1 MGWGRHRAGFRG
13 AASAPDLMRSAFSSL
28 LVALSVWGWGGVAQ
42 AQTDLSA
49 PSAAAPSTQPSPPTS
64 TSAAPA
70 AAKPFI
76 PSPVIVVVDPQAA
89 LQQSKAGQ
97 AIRAAHDK
105 YLQGFEGELQSG
117 RKSLS
122 DTESELAKQKGTVPF
137 DDWQK
142 RAQAFDQRVVEF
154 NQKFQKINLA
164 VEKSYRTAMTE
175 LGHDFTQVTAE
186 IANEMGA
193 TLVLPIQQVILHDP
207 RMDLTKAVI
216 ERMDKRYPSITFP
229 PPDFDADQAVKK
241 DGAKPGKK

>member
-1 MGWGRHRAGFRG
+1 MAVIRLRLSDW
-13 AASAPDLMRSAFSSL
+13 L
-28 LVALSVWGWGGVAQ
+28 ALSVLCAAVVAPWGEGAFG
-42 AQTDLSA
+42 QTDTTTPA
-49 PSAAAPSTQPSPPTS
+49 PVAPPTI
-64 TSAAPA
+64 PLGQ
-70 AAKPFI
+70 KVFI
-76 PSPVIVVVDPQAA
+76 PAPVIVVVDPQAA
-89 LQQSKAGQ
+89 LQKSKAGQ

-105 YLQGFEGELQSG
+105 YLQGFESELQGG

-122 DTESELAKQKGTVPF
+122 ETETELTKLKGAIPF

-164 VEKSYRTAMTE
+164 VEKSYRVAMTE
-175 LGHDFTQVTAE
+175 LGQAFTQVTAE

-207 RMDLTKAVI
+207 RMDLTKSVI

-229 PPDFDADQAVKK
+229 PPDFDADPTLKK
-241 DGAKPGKK
+241 GGAKSEKK

>member
-1 MGWGRHRAGFRG
+1 MSGCWSLAAMAQDVAPPSSQPPAVGEPQGTGTG
-13 AASAPDLMRSAFSSL
+13 AA
-28 LVALSVWGWGGVAQ
+28 VNK
-42 AQTDLSA
+42 
-49 PSAAAPSTQPSPPTS
+49 AAI
-64 TSAAPA
+64 PA
-70 AAKPFI
+70 
-76 PSPVIVVVDPQAA
+76 PVIVVVDPQAA

-105 YLQGFEGELQSG
+105 YLQGFEGELQAG

-122 DTESELAKQKGTVPF
+122 ETEAELAKQKATMPF
-137 DDWQK
+137 DEWQK
-142 RAQAFDQRVVEF
+142 KAQAFDQRVVEF

-229 PPDFDADQAVKK
+229 PPDFDADQAMKK